1 MPSYRTGL
9 VPAQPAG
16 AWVIIRDMTSVPD
29 RARVRLTGI
38 SSRAYEH
45 PADRSALVALRKLS
59 GFDTLLRKLFG
70 LFNERAFR
78 LTYLAGAVRVSERQF
93 PHIYELVRDGS
104 YILDLDEVPEV
115 YVTQNPLVN
124 AMALGRDKPFIV
136 ITTGMVNL
144 YDPEELRW
152 VVGHELGHILSGHV
166 VYRTMLL
173 ILLRLAA
180 RVAFLPITLG
190 LGAIIW
196 GLEEWF
202 RKSEL
207 SCDRAGLLAGQDVDA
222 ARRALMKLAGGAQLS
237 ELNPDAF
244 REQAHEYDAVPDLR
258 DSILKILQL
267 QGNDAPVRR
276 GQVRRARLL
285 GHARRVRAHPGRRLH
300 APGHRQQRLGRRGS
314 QERGQGLPGVVEPVP
329 GPADRHLPR
338 CRRRRGA
345 GRRRPLRPAPK
356 PPPHRRQRPDR
367 QRRRQL
373 AEPAETTANSRGAKL
388 RDHAAARGLGP
399 SGRAILRR
407 GTAAGRGAHRGAP
420 GGRPPGLAPLA
431 ENHEI
436 VAVHDL
442 ALVFLA

>member
-1 MPSYRTGL
+1 
-9 VPAQPAG
+9 
-16 AWVIIRDMTSVPD
+16 MTSVPD

-152 VVGHELGHILSGHV
+152 VVGHELGHILSGHT
-166 VYRTMLL
+166 VYRTMLV
-173 ILLRLAA
+173 ILLQLAS

-267 QGNDAPVRR
+267 QGNTHPFAVVRFADLDYWATHGEYERILGGDYPRRDTDSSASVGEEIRNAAKSYQDSWNRSQDPLIGIFR
-276 GQVRRARLL
+276 GV
-285 GHARRVRAHPGRRLH
+285 
-300 APGHRQQRLGRRGS
+300 
-314 QERGQGLPGVVEPVP
+314 
-329 GPADRHLPR
+329 
-338 CRRRRGA
+338 
-345 GRRRPLRPAPK
+345 
-356 PPPHRRQRPDR
+356 
-367 QRRRQL
+367 
-373 AEPAETTANSRGAKL
+373 AEG
-388 RDHAAARGLGP
+388 AARAGGGLFD
-399 SGRAILRR
+399 RLQNR
-407 GTAAGRGAHRGAP
+407 G
-420 GGRPPGLAPLA
+420 GGTS
-431 ENHEI
+431 N
-436 VAVHDL
+436 DDN
-442 ALVFLA
+442 

>member
-1 MPSYRTGL
+1 
-9 VPAQPAG
+9 
-16 AWVIIRDMTSVPD
+16 MTSVPD

-59 GFDTLLRKLFG
+59 GFDTLLRRLFG

-78 LTYLAGAVRVSERQF
+78 LTYLASAVRVSERQF

-104 YILDLDEVPEV
+104 YILDLPEVPEC
-115 YVTQNPLVN
+115 YVTQDPMVN

-152 VVGHELGHILSGHV
+152 VVGHELGHILSGHA

-173 ILLRLAA
+173 ILLRWATRA
-180 RVAFLPITLG
+180 AFLPIALALT
-190 LGAIIW
+190 AIIW

-207 SCDRAGLLAGQDVDA
+207 SCDRAGLLAGQDLDA

-267 QGNDAPVRR
+267 QGNTHPFAVVRFAELDYWATHGEYERILGGDYPRRDADSSASVGDEVRNAAKAYQDSWARSQDPLIGIFR
-276 GQVRRARLL
+276 GVAESAARAGGGLFDRLQQT
-285 GHARRVRAHPGRRLH
+285 AAPAGRQRQ
-300 APGHRQQRLGRRGS
+300 RQQRQQLAALAPTAIARSSAPRSCGLRRASGPPQPADGYGGHCSGARSQRSVVRGS
-314 QERGQGLPGVVEPVP
+314 SPGL
-329 GPADRHLPR
+329 
-338 CRRRRGA
+338 RRMTRSSRW
-345 GRRRPLRPAPK
+345 
-356 PPPHRRQRPDR
+356 
-367 QRRRQL
+367 
-373 AEPAETTANSRGAKL
+373 TTSRSYS
-388 RDHAAARGLGP
+388 GP
-399 SGRAILRR
+399 SLLASHLVERPIR
-407 GTAAGRGAHRGAP
+407 P
-420 GGRPPGLAPLA
+420 GISEAS
-431 ENHEI
+431 
-436 VAVHDL
+436 
-442 ALVFLA
+442 